1 MLKKIGNGGKI
12 MPTYV
17 LKNKE
22 TEEQF
27 EVFCQWSDLQKMLED
42 DKNLTQVITAPKIVS
57 GIGNLHS
64 KVPDGFKDVLSR
76 VKKGS
81 AKGNSIRK

>member
-1 MLKKIGNGGKI
+1 
-12 MPTYV
+12 MPQYDF
-17 LKNKE
+17 KNKE
-22 TEEQF
+22 TG
-27 EVFCQWSDLQKMLED
+27 EVTEVLLRISEYDQWIVDNPEWVRYFPASS
-42 DKNLTQVITAPKIVS
+42 APKIVS

-81 AKGNSIRK
+81 SKGNTIRK

>member
-1 MLKKIGNGGKI
+1 
-12 MPTYV
+12 
-17 LKNKE
+17 
-22 TEEQF
+22 
-27 EVFCQWSDLQKMLED
+27 MLED

-81 AKGNSIRK
+81 SKGNTIRK

>member
-1 MLKKIGNGGKI
+1 MLKEIGNGGKI

-27 EVFCQWSDLQKMLED
+27 EVFCQWTDLQKMLED

-64 KVPDGFKDVLSR
+64 KVPDGFKDKLNQI
-76 VKKGS
+76 KKGS
-81 AKGNSIRK
+81 GEGNTIKV